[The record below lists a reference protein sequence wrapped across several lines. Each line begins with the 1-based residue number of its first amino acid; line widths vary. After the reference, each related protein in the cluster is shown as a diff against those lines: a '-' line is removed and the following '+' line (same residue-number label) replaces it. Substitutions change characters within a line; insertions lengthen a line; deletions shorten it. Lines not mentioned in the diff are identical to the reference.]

1 MAYPKIEE
9 MVQKKVT
16 ELIAKYSEFK
26 VGLNTCYLSKIEAKQ
41 CALILCDEILND
53 GKMMYSGGGISD
65 VHYKFW
71 ESVKASLNAL

>member
-1 MAYPKIEE
+1 MPYTTIDE
-9 MVQKKVT
+9 MVQNKVE
-16 ELIAKYSEFK
+16 ELINKFSKFK
-26 VGLNTCYLSKIEAKQ
+26 VGFTTCYLSKIEAKQ

-53 GKMMYSGGGISD
+53 GKMMYAKEAGD